1 MRLTPFSFCSPR
13 SWIERLFP
21 GLYPRYLHV
30 LRVDPDKMDAVR
42 QGQAGA
48 GAAPAGS
55 NPGWQ
60 HEVSL
65 NRCLRLEPQSTLKT
79 AQSRKKAASHL

>member
-1 MRLTPFSFCSPR
+1 MAAPALEQRARGNRTKQLTPKLWLPPPC

-42 QGQAGA
+42 QGQARGPRA
-48 GAAPAGS
+48 GPGQAG
-55 NPGWQ
+55 
-60 HEVSL
+60 
-65 NRCLRLEPQSTLKT
+65 R
-79 AQSRKKAASHL
+79 